1 MRLSSSRTSGL
12 VCALAVVGLSFAY
25 FSTVFQ
31 IFRGEFWSSGMGDW
45 MDPYFVNSLLEHW
58 ALSITRLNDPS
69 SPLMFFPAQKTLGYS
84 HGLVQYAPVY
94 LPFRALFHPFQA
106 YNLTMFTVMVAGA
119 VSLYALLRIHFR
131 LSFIESLLLTAFF
144 TTSGNVVNGAL
155 NAWSQ
160 RASIFLVPII
170 LLILA
175 HSYRMLLGWP
185 RLALAF
191 LGAFMALLLFVQDFY
206 TAQFTGFFAAL
217 FFVAYIAIERGWS
230 GWRLGGV
237 VWPARS
243 PRWRRIA
250 AVVAIVALAWAL
262 LIFMSGG
269 GEFFISGQRV
279 TSHNWRRPALI
290 GLTGFLAF
298 VVLRGG
304 IRVVTPVEFADRWF
318 AAVTLGALAGAAA
331 FLWIYLE
338 PYSQFGSFS
347 EEDLARALIRKDS
360 ARWQTVA
367 GFLRDNQFVETM
379 RVYVLVAVAAALA
392 WVPWLNRDRTACWH
406 GLWFAAVSLLV
417 FFVPLNVDG
426 FSIWRVLFKPI
437 PGFASIRDP
446 SRIIYAFELAAVL
459 AVAWIVSRPAV
470 KPAYRLAVMATVL
483 VLLTIGRTQEPLS
496 YRRPNWIFDRWVS
509 APIDV
514 DSSCTAFFVK
524 RASPE
529 YASRSDHKWTLYS
542 LDAFFIAMKYSI
554 PTLNGY
560 SAWVPKGYHCLD
572 PEDRGYMEDMDKWIR
587 RNALA
592 GVCEL
597 DIDARTM
604 RPYRA
609 GL

>member
-12 VCALAVVGLSFAY
+12 VRALAVLGLSFAY

-31 IFRGEFWSSGMGDW
+31 IFRGEFWTSGMGDW

-58 ALSITRLNDPS
+58 TLSITRLNDPS

-106 YNLTMFTVMVAGA
+106 YNLTLFTVMVAGA

-131 LSFIESLLLTAFF
+131 LSFIESLLLAAFF

-175 HSYRMLLGWP
+175 HSYRMRHGWP

-191 LGAFMALLLFVQDFY
+191 LGASMALLLFVQDFY

-230 GWRLGGV
+230 GWSMGGM

-243 PRWRRIA
+243 QTWRRIA

-269 GEFFISGQRV
+269 AEFFISGQRIA
-279 TSHNWRRPALI
+279 SHNWRRPALI

-304 IRVVTPVEFADRWF
+304 IRVVPPVEFADRWF
-318 AAVTLGALAGAAA
+318 AAVTLGALAGGAT

-338 PYSQFGSFS
+338 PYSQFGSFP
-347 EEDLARALIRKDS
+347 EEDLARTLILKDS
-360 ARWQTVA
+360 ARWRTVA
-367 GFLRDNQFVETM
+367 GFLRDNHFSETM
-379 RVYVLVAVAAALA
+379 RAYVLLAVAAALA
-392 WVPWLNRDRTACWH
+392 WVPWLNRDRTARWRA
-406 GLWFAAVSLLV
+406 LWFAAVSLLV
-417 FFVPLNVDG
+417 FFVPLSVDG
-426 FSIWRVLFKPI
+426 FSIWRVLFRPV

-446 SRIIYAFELAAVL
+446 ARIIYAFELAAVL

-496 YRRPNWIFDRWVS
+496 YRRPNLIYDRWVS

-529 YASRSDHKWTLYS
+529 YASRSDHKWTLYG

-560 SAWVPKGYHCLD
+560 SAWVPEGYHCLD
-572 PEDRGYMEDMDKWIR
+572 PEDRGYMEDIDKWIR